1 MKSGSSKTMKTMMS
15 LTLAALALAGCLAST
30 RVAEARPASPQAPQ
44 VQRPPQ
50 FVSPEVAAD
59 RKLTFRIFAPKATEV
74 RLSGDLSGN
83 LSKDDKGVWEL
94 AVGPVPPGSYRYT
107 FSVDGVA
114 ALDPR
119 NPTTSESLG
128 NASSLVV
135 VPGAEMMDTNNVP
148 HGAVAR
154 VTYHSST
161 LSRTRRMH
169 VYTPPGYEK
178 SNVSYPV
185 FYLLHG
191 AGDSDDSWI
200 SVGRANFI
208 LDNLIAAGKAKPMIV
223 VMPAGHTRP
232 SGGFGR
238 GSSASDEFVNDFN
251 KEIQP
256 YIESHYRTRNDRASR
271 AIAGLSM
278 GGFQTLNV
286 AVPRLADFGYVGVF
300 SSGIFGIVPRNAPG
314 QPAPSAAAPAASL
327 PWEEQNKAALD
338 NTGWKKDLKLFWFGV
353 GKDDFLYTTSNA
365 SVALFKKHG
374 FNVVSH
380 ESEGG
385 HNWSVW
391 RDYLIEF
398 APKLFK

>member
-1 MKSGSSKTMKTMMS
+1 MKSGSSKTMMS

-30 RVAEARPASPQAPQ
+30 QVAEARPASPQAPQ
-44 VQRPPQ
+44 PQRPPQ

-59 RKLTFRIFAPKATEV
+59 RKVTFRIFAPKATEV
-74 RLSGDLSGN
+74 RLSGDLSQGGVMT
-83 LSKDDKGVWEL
+83 KDDKGVWEL
-94 AVGPVPPGSYRYT
+94 VVGPVPPGAYRYA

-114 ALDPR
+114 ALDSR

-128 NASSLVV
+128 NVSSLVV
-135 VPGAEMMDTNNVP
+135 VPGAEMMDTKNVP

-154 VTYHSST
+154 VTYHSGS

-223 VMPAGHTRP
+223 VMPAGHTGP

-238 GSSASDEFVNDFN
+238 GSSATDEFVNDFN
-251 KEIQP
+251 KDIQP
-256 YIESHYRTRNDRASR
+256 YVESHYRTRNDRVSR

-314 QPAPSAAAPAASL
+314 QPAPSAAAPAASF

-374 FNVVSH
+374 FDVVSH
-380 ESEGG
+380 ESGGG
-385 HNWSVW
+385 HNWSNW